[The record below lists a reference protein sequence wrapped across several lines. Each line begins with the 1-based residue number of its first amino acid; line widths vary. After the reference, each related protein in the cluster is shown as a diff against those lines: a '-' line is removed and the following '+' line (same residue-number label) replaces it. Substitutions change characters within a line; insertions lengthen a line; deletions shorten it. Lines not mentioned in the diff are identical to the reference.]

1 MRLYLIFFAF
11 GFCCLWYNDS
21 YAQTPVQPAAKD
33 TVREFEIIRGPSMRM
48 IKTDTGTLQTI
59 AGGAIIYQGATKFHA
74 DSLILNN
81 DTRNMQAFGNI
92 HINDGDTVHI
102 YSQFLT
108 YNGNDRIAY
117 LWKDVKLTGRNGT
130 LMTNEMDYNMHTGI
144 GNYYNGG
151 KVVNKK
157 DVITSTEGT
166 YYDDTRDIYFKKNVK
181 MDGPKNH
188 IRADSLVYNMN
199 TAGINFIS
207 DTYIKNNEV
216 EINTSQGNYD
226 TNTGNAFFS
235 SRSVIKDSANRLY
248 SANTM
253 ALDGKTGNA
262 QLEGNGV
269 IIDSAGGYTIL
280 GNQIFINREN
290 NSFLATKKPVLI
302 IKQKRDSFYLAAD
315 IIFSGLAKM
324 VENQLTYPTDSATK
338 LNRQQTEKILDLKSD
353 SSENFLPADSVRNTI
368 DSSQKNFPVQNNR
381 FQIIQTDTS
390 LKRPLA
396 PKKPPVRDSI
406 QITTPKDS
414 SRHVTVMDTLNSV
427 KDTSLIRIKDTSLI
441 ATKDTSLINTK
452 DTSLVSAKDTSLNIP
467 KDTLQKSTD
476 STRYFIA
483 YHNVR
488 IYNDSLQSVCDS
500 LFISSKDSVFRLYYN
515 PVVWSGNTQV
525 TGDTM
530 LLFTKNKDADR
541 LFAFDRA
548 LVVNKTKEGFYNQMA
563 GKTLNAYFKKGKF
576 DYVRLKGSQA
586 ESVYYLQDDDSAY
599 IGMSR
604 ATSDVIDMIFKN
616 GELEKVIL
624 INQVKGMMY
633 PMFKIPDD
641 QRLLKGFEWLD
652 KRRPKNKAELF
663 E

>member
-1 MRLYLIFFAF
+1 MRLYLIFIFS
-11 GFCCLWYNDS
+11 GLCCLWYGNS
-21 YAQTPVQPAAKD
+21 IAQTQVQPATQD
-33 TVREFEIIRGPSMRM
+33 TVKEFEIIRGPSMRM

-59 AGGAIIYQGATKFHA
+59 AGGAVIYQGATKFYA
-74 DSLILNN
+74 DSIILNN

-92 HINDGDTVHI
+92 HINDGDTMHI
-102 YSQFLT
+102 YSQNLS
-108 YNGNDRIAY
+108 YNGNDRTAY
-117 LWKDVKLTGRNGT
+117 LWKDVKLAGRNGT
-130 LMTNEMDYNMHTGI
+130 LMTNEMDYNLHTGI
-144 GNYYNGG
+144 GNYYKGG

-157 DVITSTEGT
+157 DVITSNKGT
-166 YYDDTRDIYFKKNVK
+166 YYDDTRDVYFKENVK

-216 EINTSQGNYD
+216 QINTSQGNYD

-262 QLEGNGV
+262 QLEGDGV

-338 LNRQQTEKILDLKSD
+338 LNHQQSEKILDLKSD
-353 SSENFLPADSVRNTI
+353 SAENFLPVDSVSNEI
-368 DSSQKNFPVQNNR
+368 DSSKNNFPVQNKR
-381 FQIIQTDTS
+381 FQVIQSDTS
-390 LKRPLA
+390 LKKPFA
-396 PKKPPVRDSI
+396 PKRPPARDNTHI
-406 QITTPKDS
+406 VAPGDS
-414 SRHVTVMDTLNSV
+414 SLHVTVTDTLDSGKATAPV
-427 KDTSLIRIKDTSLI
+427 TIKDT
-441 ATKDTSLINTK
+441 A
-452 DTSLVSAKDTSLNIP
+452 LVSAKDTSFISAKDTSLHIVKDTSLNIT
-467 KDTLQKSTD
+467 KDTLQKSPD

-515 PVVWSGNTQV
+515 PVIWSGNTQV
-525 TGDTM
+525 TGDTI

-541 LFAFDRA
+541 LFAFDRSM
-548 LVVNKTKEGFYNQMA
+548 VVNKTKEGFYNQMA

-576 DYVRLKGSQA
+576 DYIRLKGSQA

-599 IGMSR
+599 ISMSR
-604 ATSDVIDMIFKN
+604 ATSDVIDMLFQN
-616 GELEKVIL
+616 GELQKVIL
-624 INQVKGMMY
+624 INQVKGIMY

-641 QRLLKGFEWLD
+641 QLLLKGFEWLD